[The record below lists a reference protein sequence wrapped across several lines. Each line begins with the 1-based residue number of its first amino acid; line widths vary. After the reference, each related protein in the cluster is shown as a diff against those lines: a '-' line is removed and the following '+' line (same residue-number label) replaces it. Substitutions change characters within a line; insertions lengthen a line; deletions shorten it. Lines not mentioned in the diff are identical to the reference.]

1 MKDWNVIVTVT
12 DRFAYRHARRRL
24 RQFGTIESTPFHNV
38 LVMQVADGGALL
50 AALAEMLREDVS
62 LLNDISRLVPAQVT
76 FEFETKEEFERQA
89 SAVVLDWA
97 SRLAGGTFHIRLH
110 RRGLGDQLASPAE
123 EKLLD
128 ETLLQRLADT
138 GRPGRINFDDP
149 DHVIDIETVGNRA
162 GLSLW
167 SRDDLR
173 RYPFLR
179 VD

>member
-12 DRFAYRHARRRL
+12 DRFGYRHARRRL
-24 RQFGTIESTPFHNV
+24 GQFGVIEGTPFYNV
-38 LVMQVADGGALL
+38 LVMHVTEIGGFLTAV
-50 AALAEMLREDVS
+50 AEMVSKDKS

-76 FEFETKEEFERQA
+76 FDFKTREEFESRA
-89 SAVVLDWA
+89 SAVILDWA
-97 SRLAGGTFHIRLH
+97 HRLAGGTFHVRLH
-110 RRGLGDQLASPAE
+110 RRGLGDQLASPTE

-128 ETLLQRLADT
+128 ERLLQRLAEA
-138 GRPGRINFDDP
+138 GHPGRINFDDP

-167 SRDDLR
+167 TRDDLR
-173 RYPFLR
+173 RFPFLR

>member
-38 LVMQVADGGALL
+38 LVMQVADVGVLL
-50 AALAEMLREDVS
+50 AALAQMLHEDVS

-76 FEFETKEEFERQA
+76 FDFETKEEFERQA
-89 SAVVLDWA
+89 SAVILDRA

-110 RRGLGDQLASPAE
+110 RR
-123 EKLLD
+123 
-128 ETLLQRLADT
+128 
-138 GRPGRINFDDP
+138 RPGRTNFDDP

-173 RYPFLR
+173 RYSFLR

>member
-24 RQFGTIESTPFHNV
+24 RQFGAIEGTPFHNV
-38 LVMQVADGGALL
+38 LVMHVSEVGTLL
-50 AALAEMLREDVS
+50 AALAEMAREDMS
-62 LLNDISRLVPAQVT
+62 LFNDISRLVPAQVT
-76 FEFETKEEFERQA
+76 FDFETKEEFESKA
-89 SAVVLDWA
+89 SAALLDWA
-97 SRLAGGTFHIRLH
+97 DHLVGGTFHVRLH
-110 RRGLGDQLASPAE
+110 RRGLGDQLASPSE

-128 ETLLQRLADT
+128 ERLLQRLAEM

-167 SRDDLR
+167 ARDDLR
-173 RYPFLR
+173 HYPFLR
-179 VD
+179 ID